1 MNFKNT
7 LSMVL
12 MTAVSIL
19 ASGLIAPSFAAAEEY
34 NCEDPKCQQE
44 KLRMADPKT
53 MNAQALTRGIPC
65 ETGAC
70 FQSAEPSLG
79 TDPQV
84 IIEPAGD
91 AAAKPTKTG
100 TTPTAQ

>member
-1 MNFKNT
+1 MNFKNAFF
-7 LSMVL
+7 LGL
-12 MTAVSIL
+12 MATVSIL
-19 ASGLIAPSFAAAEEY
+19 ISMTASIAFAEEY

-44 KLRMADPKT
+44 KLRMADPKV

-79 TDPQV
+79 TDPEV
-84 IIEPAGD
+84 IIEPAGS
-91 AAAKPTKTG
+91 AKPASSG
-100 TTPTAQ
+100 SGAPTAQ

>member
-7 LSMVL
+7 LFLVL
-12 MTAVSIL
+12 MAAVSVL
-19 ASGLIAPSFAAAEEY
+19 ASGLIAPSFASAEDY

-91 AAAKPTKTG
+91 SAAKPANTG
-100 TTPTAQ
+100 KAPTAQ

>member
-1 MNFKNT
+1 MNFKSAFF
-7 LSMVL
+7 LVL
-12 MTAVSIL
+12 MATVSIL
-19 ASGLIAPSFAAAEEY
+19 ISVTANTARAEEY

-44 KLRMADPKT
+44 KLRLADPKT

-79 TDPQV
+79 TDPEV
-84 IIEPAGD
+84 IIEPA
-91 AAAKPTKTG
+91 ASAPAKPASSG
-100 TTPTAQ
+100 SGAPTAQ